1 MRHEELL
8 EIYGRRKIGWNDS
21 GMNESECE
29 TDIQRMMLRTLY
41 ILCYTFMHYL
51 LRFKLKDVDFKLH
64 NFFPGTFLNSSE
76 EGFPLRQRQ
85 TRLRYLPSL

>member
-1 MRHEELL
+1 MRHEEML

-29 TDIQRMMLRTLY
+29 TDIQRMMLRTLH

-51 LRFKLKDVDFKLH
+51 LRFKL
-64 NFFPGTFLNSSE
+64 
-76 EGFPLRQRQ
+76 
-85 TRLRYLPSL
+85 